1 MRSERYRIVATC
13 LASTFWTGYFPIAPG
28 TVGSV
33 IAIIAL
39 CLLPV
44 LPWWLLLS
52 VAIAGFFIGVWASQ
66 QAENV
71 WGYDAGRI
79 NWDEV
84 IGMLVSIIA
93 LPKTWIVYLAAFML
107 FRLLDIV
114 KPFPANASQKLPG
127 GWGVMTDD
135 VIAAVYCNLALQI
148 VFRLII

>member
-1 MRSERYRIVATC
+1 M
-13 LASTFWTGYFPIAPG
+13 
-28 TVGSV
+28 
-33 IAIIAL
+33 
-39 CLLPV
+39 
-44 LPWWLLLS
+44 S

-71 WGYDAGRI
+71 WGHDAGRI